1 MRKIKRLNADIP
13 DDLKPARIVQ
23 EESELRKY
31 FLQSPKL
38 RSHSRPPINKEIFYS
53 ESVWSALQKTFHSRC
68 AWCETHVA
76 SHDGEIVHFRPL
88 SNAKG
93 LKEEES
99 LDSYGWLAYV
109 WDNLFFVVLRV

>member
-1 MRKIKRLNADIP
+1 MRKVKRLNADIP

-53 ESVWSALQKTFHSRC
+53 ESVWSALQKTFHSHVC
-68 AWCETHVA
+68 GMEFFLDVKPEFSLKSIYDQSANVLLYVIFTHLDTLIA
-76 SHDGEIVHFRPL
+76 L
-88 SNAKG
+88 SRFNH
-93 LKEEES
+93 S
-99 LDSYGWLAYV
+99 
-109 WDNLFFVVLRV
+109 FFSF